1 MSSSSFMVASLGF
14 SMYSHLSCHL
24 QTVTVSLLFQ
34 FRFPLFHFLLWLP
47 WLGLPKLYWIKVV
60 RVNILVLFLILEL
73 FIIEYDVSGRFDI
86 YGFYYVEVCSMSTF
100 WRVFLVVKNL
110 PANTGDIRDACLIP
124 GWGRYPREGL
134 GNPLQ
139 YSCLENP
146 MNRGAWWATI
156 HRVAKSQT
164 QLKWFSLH
172 AHDIILE

>member
-100 WRVFLVVKNL
+100 WRVFILS
-110 PANTGDIRDACLIP
+110 GYLILSK
-124 GWGRYPREGL
+124 G
-134 GNPLQ
+134 
-139 YSCLENP
+139 
-146 MNRGAWWATI
+146 
-156 HRVAKSQT
+156 
-164 QLKWFSLH
+164 FSLSI
-172 AHDIILE
+172 DIIIWFLFFSMFIWYVTMIDL